1 MVGRIV
7 ACSPGRDV
15 LDVGCGTGIAA
26 RLFQAA
32 GCRVLG
38 VEIDP
43 RMAGFARRSGLEVEE
58 TSFEE
63 WDPAGRVFDAVVSG
77 QAWHWIDP
85 RAGAAKAACILRPSG
100 RLAVFWNVGRPS
112 PEVREAFS
120 AVYRRVRP
128 GLERDSV
135 MLGYAGSVRF
145 TRGSEGIRCSAVFGE
160 PEQWR
165 FEWEKA
171 YSRDQWLDLL
181 PTHSDHRILEPD
193 QLSALMDG
201 IGDAIDAMGGTF
213 TMGYT
218 TVVVTAALG
227 L

>member
-1 MVGRIV
+1 MVARIV
-7 ACSPGRDV
+7 SCSPGRDV

-43 RMAGFARRSGLEVEE
+43 RMAWFARRCGVEVQE

-63 WDPAGRVFDAVVSG
+63 WDPAGRAFDAVVSA

-85 RAGAAKAACILRPSG
+85 LAGAAKAARILRPAG

-112 PEVREAFS
+112 PEVTEAFS
-120 AVYRRVRP
+120 AVYRRVTP
-128 GLERDSV
+128 GLEKDSV
-135 MLGYAGSVRF
+135 TLGYGGVDRF
-145 TRGSEGIRCSAVFGE
+145 TRGSDGIRGAGVFDE

-165 FEWEKA
+165 YEWEKP
-171 YSRDQWLDLL
+171 YTRDEWLDLL

-193 QLSALMDG
+193 LLSALMEG
-201 IGDAIDAMGGTF
+201 IGDAIDAMGETF

-218 TVVVTAALG
+218 TVVVTAARRV
-227 L
+227 